1 MYVICTRVA
10 FGIFYC
16 PCLPN
21 MGLGCHTKVCHWS
34 ISGAQKSEIK
44 VNWSLKAHRSITIRE
59 YVGAYLMQ
67 DITLLYYFVA
77 YGYIVSWFIE
87 LKLCVFM
94 H

>member
-1 MYVICTRVA
+1 
-10 FGIFYC
+10 
-16 PCLPN
+16 
-21 MGLGCHTKVCHWS
+21 
-34 ISGAQKSEIK
+34 
-44 VNWSLKAHRSITIRE
+44 
-59 YVGAYLMQ
+59 MQ